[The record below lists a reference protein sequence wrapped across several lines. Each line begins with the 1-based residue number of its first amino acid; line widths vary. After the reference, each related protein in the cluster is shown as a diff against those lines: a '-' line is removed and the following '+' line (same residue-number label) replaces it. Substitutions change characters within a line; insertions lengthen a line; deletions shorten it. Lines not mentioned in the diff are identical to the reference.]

1 MYLEEFS
8 NTVYKTMCARF
19 TAFRRVKRN
28 RDASKVAE
36 TLFSASIIGISLIA
50 LMSNNLEVS
59 KNISVLTIILSTF
72 LLSLSLLLSGLSY
85 DKRMYNYHACGNELN
100 RLYRNMHH
108 DVKTLTEEEQKR
120 KESDYI
126 DQYFNILN
134 KYNQNHT
141 SFDYEYAMSLLSDS
155 TMGIVSRLWLK
166 IRYYVLD
173 MYLVYWL
180 IAIVPIVWIA
190 WYCICKGV

>member
-59 KNISVLTIILSTF
+59 KNISVFTIILSTF

-85 DKRMYNYHACGNELN
+85 DKRMDNYHACGNELN

-108 DVKTLTEEEQKR
+108 DVKTLIEEEQKK

-141 SFDYEYAMSLLSDS
+141 SFDYEYAMSLFSDS
-155 TMGIVSRLWLK
+155 TMGTVSRLWLK
-166 IRYYVLD
+166 KRYYILD

>member
-1 MYLEEFS
+1 
-8 NTVYKTMCARF
+8 MCARF

-59 KNISVLTIILSTF
+59 KNISVFTIILSTF

-85 DKRMYNYHACGNELN
+85 DKRMDNYHRCGNELS

-141 SFDYEYAMSLLSDS
+141 SFDYEYAISLLSDTS
-155 TMGIVSRLWLK
+155 MGNVSRLWLK
-166 IRYYVLD
+166 IRYYILD

-180 IAIVPIVWIA
+180 IAIVPVVWIA
-190 WYCICKGV
+190 WYCIYKGV

>member
-50 LMSNNLEVS
+50 LMSNNLEVYR
-59 KNISVLTIILSTF
+59 NISVFTIILSTF

-85 DKRMYNYHACGNELN
+85 DKRMDNYHACGNELN

-141 SFDYEYAMSLLSDS
+141 SFDYEYAMSLFSDS

-166 IRYYVLD
+166 IRYYILD

>member
-59 KNISVLTIILSTF
+59 KNISVFTIILSTF

-85 DKRMYNYHACGNELN
+85 DKRMDNYHTCGNELN

-141 SFDYEYAMSLLSDS
+141 SFDYEYAMSLFSDS
-155 TMGIVSRLWLK
+155 TMGTVSRLWLK
-166 IRYYVLD
+166 IRYYILD

>member
-59 KNISVLTIILSTF
+59 KNISVFTIILSTF
-72 LLSLSLLLSGLSY
+72 LLSLSLLLSGLNY
-85 DKRMYNYHACGNELN
+85 DKRMGNYHACGNELN

-108 DVKTLTEEEQKR
+108 DVKTLIEEEQKK

-155 TMGIVSRLWLK
+155 SMGIVSRLWLK
-166 IRYYVLD
+166 IRYYILD
-173 MYLVYWL
+173 MYMVYWL
-180 IAIVPIVWIA
+180 IAIVPVVWIA

>member
-59 KNISVLTIILSTF
+59 RNISAFTIILSTF

-85 DKRMYNYHACGNELN
+85 DKRMDNYHACGNELN

-108 DVKTLTEEEQKR
+108 NVKTLTEEEQKR

-141 SFDYEYAMSLLSDS
+141 SFDYEYAMSLFSDS

-166 IRYYVLD
+166 IRYYILD

-180 IAIVPIVWIA
+180 IAIVPVVWIA

>member
-59 KNISVLTIILSTF
+59 KKISVLTIILSTF

-166 IRYYVLD
+166 IRYYILD

-180 IAIVPIVWIA
+180 IAIVPVAWIA

>member
-59 KNISVLTIILSTF
+59 KNISVFTIILSTF

-85 DKRMYNYHACGNELN
+85 DKRMDNYHACGNELS

-141 SFDYEYAMSLLSDS
+141 SFDYEYAISLLSDTS
-155 TMGIVSRLWLK
+155 MGNVSRLWLK
-166 IRYYVLD
+166 IRYYITSVPFKRD
-173 MYLVYWL
+173 DIYLIYL
-180 IAIVPIVWIA
+180 
-190 WYCICKGV
+190 

>member
-59 KNISVLTIILSTF
+59 RNISVFTIILSTF

-85 DKRMYNYHACGNELN
+85 DKRMDNYHACGNELN

-141 SFDYEYAMSLLSDS
+141 SFDYEYAMSLFSDS
-155 TMGIVSRLWLK
+155 TMGTVSRLWLK
-166 IRYYVLD
+166 IRYYILD
-173 MYLVYWL
+173 LYLVYWL

>member
-50 LMSNNLEVS
+50 LMSNKLEMS
-59 KNISVLTIILSTF
+59 RNISVFTIILSTF
-72 LLSLSLLLSGLSY
+72 LLSLSLLLSGLNY
-85 DKRMYNYHACGNELN
+85 DKRMGNYHACGNELN

-108 DVKTLTEEEQKR
+108 DVKTLIEEEQKK

-155 TMGIVSRLWLK
+155 SMGIVSRLWLK
-166 IRYYVLD
+166 IRYYILD
-173 MYLVYWL
+173 MYMVYWL
-180 IAIVPIVWIA
+180 IAIVPVVWIA
-190 WYCICKGV
+190 WYCVCKGV

>member
-1 MYLEEFS
+1 
-8 NTVYKTMCARF
+8 MCARF
-19 TAFRRVKRN
+19 TAFRRVKHN

-59 KNISVLTIILSTF
+59 RNISVFTIILSTF

-85 DKRMYNYHACGNELN
+85 DKRMDNYHACGNELN
-100 RLYRNMHH
+100 ILYRNMHH

-141 SFDYEYAMSLLSDS
+141 SFDYEYAMSLFSDS

-166 IRYYVLD
+166 IRYYILD

-180 IAIVPIVWIA
+180 IAIVPVVWIA